1 MVTPRTVLLVPAL
14 AGLAALLAGCGVL
27 GDAGPQTTTQR
38 TIQGVTAVE
47 LHTSGDLTITV
58 GESQGLTITA
68 GANQLDYLTTEVD
81 NGTLMLDSK
90 SNMPSGGPISY
101 ALVVPSINSLV
112 VSGSGNA
119 TGDGVAKGD
128 FQVTVSGSGNAN
140 LTGLDVPSVA
150 VDMSGSGNLTLAGRA
165 DAQQVDV
172 HGSGDYD
179 GKGLTSADAGVQVS
193 GSGSAGVN
201 VSARLTASISGSGDI
216 NYSGSPSQ
224 VEKSVTGSGSIN
236 GS

>member
-1 MVTPRTVLLVPAL
+1 MVTPGTVLLVPAP

-27 GDAGPQTTTQR
+27 GDAGPQSTTHR
-38 TIQGVTAVE
+38 
-47 LHTSGDLTITV
+47 
-58 GESQGLTITA
+58 
-68 GANQLDYLTTEVD
+68 D

-150 VDMSGSGNLTLAGRA
+150 VDMSGSGNLRSPGAPMPSRSTSTVPAA
-165 DAQQVDV
+165 TT
-172 HGSGDYD
+172 
-179 GKGLTSADAGVQVS
+179 GKA
-193 GSGSAGVN
+193 
-201 VSARLTASISGSGDI
+201 
-216 NYSGSPSQ
+216 
-224 VEKSVTGSGSIN
+224 
-236 GS
+236 